1 MGQLDAFALPGGAG
15 LADPVGS
22 RGWALIDDGE
32 PSRLGPALLAMVSR
46 DVASIDVLVD
56 GPPSAAGVVA
66 RRAAAFDGVHVWQ
79 VDGRSVGAT
88 MPALPLLD
96 EVEEVDPNLRLTLE
110 AHHLEV
116 VYEHG
121 VLRGEVLGLEVART
135 VGGQLEVGVGRYD
148 RSARLEMRPGE
159 DLYSA
164 LKQATDAVRSLR
176 RPGAPPHPA
185 NTLARSRWLRAL
197 ACAHPASLGLSYLEP
212 VAPPLPWF
220 DLSEVAST
228 PATGVTESGRR
239 VVAVFSVGVDPD
251 LVPAAADC
259 FVHYGSADADLWLVL
274 PERDD
279 LPVMRK
285 LAARLQTKPLIQLV
299 PRDWE
304 KLGGHVY

>member
-1 MGQLDAFALPGGAG
+1 M
-15 LADPVGS
+15 ADTAGS

-32 PSRLGPALLAMVSR
+32 PSRLGSALLSMISR
-46 DVASIDVLVD
+46 GVTATDVLVD
-56 GPPSAAGVVA
+56 GSPSAAGVVA
-66 RRAAAFDGVHVWQ
+66 RRAAGFEGVHVWQ
-79 VDGRSVGAT
+79 VDGRSVGAAT
-88 MPALPLLD
+88 PALPLLD
-96 EVEEVDPNLRLTLE
+96 EAEEVDPVLSLALE
-110 AHHLEV
+110 AHQLEV

-159 DLYSA
+159 DLSSA
-164 LKQATDAVRSLR
+164 LEQAAQAVRSLR

-197 ACAHPASLGLSYLEP
+197 GCAHPASLGLSQLKP

-228 PATGVTESGRR
+228 PAIGVAESGRR

-259 FVHYGSADADLWLVL
+259 FVHYGSLDTDLWLVL

-285 LAARLQTKPLIQLV
+285 LAARLRTEPVIHTV
-299 PRDWE
+299 PRNWE
-304 KLGGHVY
+304 ALGGHVY